1 MGGLARRVEKRPRR
15 PDVKR
20 SLREW
25 NPPLP
30 ALFLVFLLVPL
41 VEIYILIE
49 VGQVIG
55 ALPTV
60 TLCVATA
67 VVGAGLLRQQGLA
80 TMNRARGNID
90 RGQVPAMEMLEG
102 VALVIGGAL
111 LLTPGLATDGVGFCC
126 LVPWTR
132 RALVRLALRRMQV
145 RYTPGGS
152 GPGGGAGPDRR
163 TIEGEYRREE

>member
-1 MGGLARRVEKRPRR
+1 
-15 PDVKR
+15 
-20 SLREW
+20 
-25 NPPLP
+25 LP
-30 ALFLVFLLVPL
+30 VLFLVFLLVPL

-49 VGQVIG
+49 VGQIIG
-55 ALPTV
+55 ALPTI

-67 VVGAGLLRQQGLA
+67 VVGAGLLRHQGLA

-132 RALVRLALRRMQV
+132 RGLVRLALRRMQV
-145 RYTPGGS
+145 RYTPGGR
-152 GPGGGAGPDRR
+152 GPGGGAGADRR

>member
-1 MGGLARRVEKRPRR
+1 MGGLARWVEKRRRR
-15 PDVKR
+15 PEIAGTVRDG
-20 SLREW
+20 

-30 ALFLVFLLVPL
+30 VLFLVFLLVPL

-55 ALPTV
+55 ALPTI

-67 VVGAGLLRQQGLA
+67 VVGAGLLRHQGLA

-90 RGQVPAMEMLEG
+90 RSQVPAMEMLEG

-132 RALVRLALRRMQV
+132 RGLVRLALRRMQV
-145 RYTPGGS
+145 RYMPGGR
-152 GPGGGAGPDRR
+152 GPGGGAGADRR